1 MSKLFPLREVPILK
15 RDAIEENRCLFQLSP
30 FEVRN
35 FFSVLTTLLLVICVI
50 QEHLSLVKNDI
61 KNLGVDLTN
70 LPELRTI
77 NCRHNKL
84 TDKGIPD
91 KLFRLDDLSVVVSIG
106 LE

>member
-1 MSKLFPLREVPILK
+1 MQSDKLV
-15 RDAIEENRCLFQLSP
+15 
-30 FEVRN
+30 V
-35 FFSVLTTLLLVICVI
+35 CVI

-106 LE
+106 LSTQV